1 MEQQTKIYAEKRKIN
16 LNNTNDSHQIQREE
30 NKRRRKLKRPT
41 KTTEN
46 QKDKK
51 YIMKNKNI
59 IETTAVR

>member
-46 QKDKK
+46 KVTKWQKEHT
-51 YIMKNKNI
+51 Y
-59 IETTAVR
+59 